1 MNEGCQYSLVHW
13 WVVTVYIAFLFRERK
28 PIWLPEAYEMKTSLN
43 KYTVKW
49 LPDRFSEVVS
59 WYRPHGDLIRRRRG
73 IFNRYFHLFLY
84 CKQAWYEAAALS
96 RSAVVLMRQSVSQ
109 GGRRLHAVTSPA
121 IITDILTTRVE
132 VKRPNTGLGATLLLD
147 LGRSRRKKLHS
158 LGPREKS
165 SCLTESFLI
174 WVKLPLLTLKYYIL
188 LELLSLF
195 KTL

>member
-1 MNEGCQYSLVHW
+1 MTPW
-13 WVVTVYIAFLFRERK
+13 
-28 PIWLPEAYEMKTSLN
+28 PITWGRLLIPY
-43 KYTVKW
+43 
-49 LPDRFSEVVS
+49 
-59 WYRPHGDLIRRRRG
+59 HGDLIRRRRG

-84 CKQAWYEAAALS
+84 CKQAWYEAAALP
-96 RSAVVLMRQSVSQ
+96 RSAAVLMRQSVSQ
-109 GGRRLHAVTSPA
+109 GWTSRWKKTACSYVTGGHHRHSDDQSRGDA
-121 IITDILTTRVE
+121 TEHRNVS
-132 VKRPNTGLGATLLLD
+132 GLGARLLLD

-174 WVKLPLLTLKYYIL
+174 WVKLPLLTLKHYIL